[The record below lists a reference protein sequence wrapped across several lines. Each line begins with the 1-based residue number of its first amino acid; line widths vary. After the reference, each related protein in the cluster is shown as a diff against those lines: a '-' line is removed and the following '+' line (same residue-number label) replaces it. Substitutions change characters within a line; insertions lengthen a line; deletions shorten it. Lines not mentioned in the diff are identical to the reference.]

1 MADRGRTCRTPTAQL
16 RTADCTDAA
25 PRIELRT
32 AEVVVYI
39 GRIATAAER
48 AVAGRAVANGRL
60 RAPRFS
66 DVLAAAEADE
76 PWALDLLRD
85 RARAVGRAAALLL
98 DVINP
103 QMLVVREA
111 GTARRPEL
119 LADLRGGRSSH
130 APRRRRGRHGGRRLI
145 RRAGA
150 RRGGWLRSTPRNVRA
165 TPRTTCADLIAAVR
179 KLPSSGLATHDG
191 RMSARVPSRACRPCC
206 ASCR

>member
-1 MADRGRTCRTPTAQL
+1 V
-16 RTADCTDAA
+16 
-25 PRIELRT
+25 
-32 AEVVVYI
+32 VVVYI

-48 AVAGRAVANGRL
+48 AVAGRAVAYGRL

-103 QMLVVREA
+103 QVLVVCEA

-119 LADLRGGRSSH
+119 LADLR
-130 APRRRRGRHGGRRLI
+130 AEVARHTH
-145 RRAGA
+145 
-150 RRGGWLRSTPRNVRA
+150 RGGDVAATVVAGSFGVQALGVAAGSVVLRETYERP
-165 TPRTTCADLIAAVR
+165 LE
-179 KLPSSGLATHDG
+179 LP
-191 RMSARVPSRACRPCC
+191 ARI
-206 ASCR
+206 